1 MKEFHILPKGVT
13 HLGNLFTPQKQFI
26 LEAMSRMDVPTLIH
40 KIRLKSQKKQ
50 VEKMKPEEFLGSI
63 SPNLSRILEEEGG
76 YTKEMLR
83 KQGELKRNE
92 ILENINKEL
101 EF

>member
-1 MKEFHILPKGVT
+1 
-13 HLGNLFTPQKQFI
+13 
-26 LEAMSRMDVPTLIH
+26 
-40 KIRLKSQKKQ
+40 
-50 VEKMKPEEFLGSI
+50 MKPEEFLGSI